1 MSNNN
6 SMVQIGLIFFVMVV
20 ISMGIKTFQ
29 DAPPL
34 SHALDSLN
42 DMPTPEL
49 KLEHSNGEVMDI
61 NSLKGKVVMVNFW
74 ASWCP
79 PCKREMASLE
89 RLYQNS
95 GQAFELLAVNVGED
109 RATVLPFLQGLN
121 PSPHFSILFDYQKEA
136 SNAWQIR
143 NLPTTFILDANGKI
157 RYKAVGERQF
167 DHPYIQDIITE
178 LSDPDCCNT
187 LTEKNYSDLP
197 R

>member
-29 DAPPL
+29 DPPPL

-49 KLEHSNGEVMDI
+49 KLEHSNGELLDL
-61 NSLKGKVVMVNFW
+61 NKLKGKVVMVNFW

-109 RATVLPFLQGLN
+109 RATVLPFFTRFK
-121 PSPHFSILFDYQKEA
+121 P
-136 SNAWQIR
+136 
-143 NLPTTFILDANGKI
+143 
-157 RYKAVGERQF
+157 
-167 DHPYIQDIITE
+167 
-178 LSDPDCCNT
+178 
-187 LTEKNYSDLP
+187 LTPFFHSV
-197 R
+197 